1 MSTEATQATG
11 VRALSKV
18 CRTSPDWLNLVYT
31 LVPPLITSTPGG
43 QNTRVFP
50 VTHVVLY
57 L

>member
-31 LVPPLITSTPGG
+31 LEPPLITSPPGG
-43 QNTRVFP
+43 QNTRVFL